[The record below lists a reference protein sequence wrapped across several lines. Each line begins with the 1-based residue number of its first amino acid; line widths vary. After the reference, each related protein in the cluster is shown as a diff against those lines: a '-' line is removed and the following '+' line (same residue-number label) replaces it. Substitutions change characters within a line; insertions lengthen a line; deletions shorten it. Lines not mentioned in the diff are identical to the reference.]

1 LLEKKGTHLIQ
12 EEVVGEDLFNATHLM
27 ELLRSNV
34 VVVRTET
41 AMVLQHM
48 VDAKDSICLTQWKI
62 KTTGNMK
69 TLGENIPSVEM
80 VQSLVF
86 AHLDVEKTAV
96 VMLTRSTVT
105 QQLKL
110 TETIA
115 LIRCKPN
122 GIKS

>member
-1 LLEKKGTHLIQ
+1 MLEKKGTHLIQ

-34 VVVRTET
+34 VVVGTET

-86 AHLDVEKTAV
+86 AHLDVEKTAM

>member
-34 VVVRTET
+34 VVVGTET

-115 LIRCKPN
+115 
-122 GIKS
+122 